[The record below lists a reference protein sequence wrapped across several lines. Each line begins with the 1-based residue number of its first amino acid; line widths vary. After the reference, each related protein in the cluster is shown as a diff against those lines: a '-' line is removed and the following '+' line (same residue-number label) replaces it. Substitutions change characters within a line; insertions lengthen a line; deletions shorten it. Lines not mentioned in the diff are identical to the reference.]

1 MALTDA
7 EYLFNLTS
15 RERKREGR
23 GTFNKKRQGGKT
35 VRFPSDSLSRKEKKE
50 LSGEVKTYSFN
61 KPLKWAEFSVMPDD
75 IKQEYLNL
83 LESKFEGLPLTAVA
97 ESLGVSMNTMSPH
110 MFNHSLHY
118 RIGKPKATKKSFL
131 KTDDG
136 KAWIKWHEDS
146 AEIPTE
152 DEEIKV
158 ESEAEKIENLL
169 RAENEVAQID
179 KIVNLIRGLAG
190 TGAKITIELT
200 L

>member
-7 EYLFNLTS
+7 EYLFNQTS

-50 LSGEVKTYSFN
+50 LSGEVKTYSFY

-110 MFNHSLHY
+110 MFHHSLHY

-136 KAWIKWHEDS
+136 KAWLKWHEDS
-146 AEIPTE
+146 VSEEEEEIDDVKE
-152 DEEIKV
+152 EVEEEIKA
-158 ESEAEKIENLL
+158 ESDES
-169 RAENEVAQID
+169 ID
-179 KIVNLIRGLAG
+179 KIISLIRGLAG
-190 TGAKITIELT
+190 TGAKLTIEINL
-200 L
+200 